1 MAKYDYN
8 TLNPQTIGDLSPREM
23 RAAYSELRSIA
34 RKRADRLEA
43 AGYEARRFDQL
54 SKVFSADLEEELA
67 ELAYWL
73 RSPGSRVS
81 SARKEKE
88 QASIAAHGYSIADFS
103 EFGRFMDDI
112 TYRFK
117 NRKLHDSGSYA
128 DIYQALERRH
138 IPISA
143 IQAEFSDFLDSEE
156 EAKRL
161 LQAIESTPVQ
171 AGVTIEDINEILNPP
186 KTTNKAKRNK
196 SKQINRGILNDL

>member
-8 TLNPQTIGDLSPREM
+8 NLNPQTIGDLSPREM

-43 AGYEARRFDQL
+43 AGYEARRFDPVA
-54 SKVFSADLEEELA
+54 KVFSADLEEELA

-81 SARKEKE
+81 VARKEKE
-88 QASIAAHGYSIADFS
+88 QASIAAHGYSISDFS

-112 TYRFK
+112 TYRYK
-117 NRKLHDSGSYA
+117 NRKLRDSGSFA
-128 DIYQALERRH
+128 DIYQALERRQ

-143 IQAEFSDFLDSEE
+143 VQAEFSAFLNSERK
-156 EAKRL
+156 AKRL
-161 LQAIESTPVQ
+161 LKAIEATPEGV
-171 AGVTIEDINEILNPP
+171 GVTIEDINEILNPP

-196 SKQINRGILNDL
+196 SKQMNRGVLSDL